1 MGTHPI
7 FESDFDCLTE
17 RSTEMEKP
25 WETFFTPVKKG
36 REYEDDIG
44 AILDQ
49 FMTDGMVKE
58 DGRTDFVTGAMVI
71 QGATDTICKR
81 IDKLHDETLAAV
93 GNLTLDENDVAE
105 GGDNEGG
112 TKRTRNK
119 RKSLY
124 RRCFDGEL
132 VDSEELG
139 TEDTLC
145 HPYGQIPEGQVLIP
159 PTKPCFRDPIGEE
172 RGHELFDVHS
182 KDYVAHAG
190 DLWCY
195 RVKVTTEG
203 LLLPGQSRKDPG
215 LQLLR
220 EQTAD
225 AEGSGLD
232 PISSEEARDY
242 EENPFR
248 YEDPTPQHPIPP
260 NIELSGSSDPQ
271 VHEADRQEEI
281 SFRDAPFEAV
291 DEDRLL
297 GQFLEEENEYEND
310 DDRMDTGADE
320 NQNSQI
326 VENEAEVAVAVASQ
340 KNLNC
345 NKLMDLNSTEF
356 KLKFNPR
363 HRYDNFLPTRTRE
376 QEAEKM
382 KVRAT
387 MLDYGKDPYVEKT
400 IQEVLWRDYHNF
412 YRRKRLQERKKQIA
426 KHNKRWKAYLLKH
439 AHPRK
444 LGRYHREAA
453 ERNVPVQEVV
463 AEDIGIAGQTA
474 EDIPARVFEGLVVND
489 EAPQYIPGPNDNFDP
504 PEYNPDYDDMPPADE
519 FDDMP
524 ENPTTESNFETDLIQ
539 IARSHLNR
547 LQQRYRDNEMQAAV
561 RNWRE
566 RMEPVLAMEEEREPF
581 NIRRTIKRI
590 DECLVDRQERHW
602 DELIDVIRSTYDFRT
617 HEYCQYFAATLQ
629 MANEGKLKIRHK
641 DPDSQDDPENPN
653 FGDGNFSVER
663 IPDSERE
670 EVAGDDVDLERDEL
684 NSSKRARADTTSSEQ
699 LQIRKPPT
707 KKGRRL
713 QAQN

>member
-248 YEDPTPQHPIPP
+248 YEDPTPQHPISP

-291 DEDRLL
+291 DEDLLL

-340 KNLNC
+340 KNLSG
-345 NKLMDLNSTEF
+345 NKLMDLNSTAF

-363 HRYDNFLPTRTRE
+363 HRYDNFLKTLTTEEEIER
-376 QEAEKM
+376 M

-387 MLDYGKDPYVEKT
+387 MADYGKDPYVEKT

-426 KHNKRWKAYLLKH
+426 KRNKRFRAYVLKH
-439 AHPRK
+439 GNPK
-444 LGRYHREAA
+444 KFGRYHKEAA
-453 ERNVPVQEVV
+453 ERNVPVQQVV

-474 EDIPARVFEGLVVND
+474 EDIPARVFEGLVVDD
-489 EAPQYIPGPNDNFDP
+489 EAPQYIPGPNDNFDLP
-504 PEYNPDYDDMPPADE
+504 DHNPDYDDM
-519 FDDMP
+519 
-524 ENPTTESNFETDLIQ
+524 
-539 IARSHLNR
+539 
-547 LQQRYRDNEMQAAV
+547 QQAV